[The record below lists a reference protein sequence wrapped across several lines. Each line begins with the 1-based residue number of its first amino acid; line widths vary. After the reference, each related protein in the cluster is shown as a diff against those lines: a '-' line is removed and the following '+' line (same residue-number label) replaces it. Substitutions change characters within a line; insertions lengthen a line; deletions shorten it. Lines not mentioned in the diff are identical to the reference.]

1 MQEVS
6 MLCSRLGTVP
16 RASLALLAWAG
27 LGIHSVSTAAGSE
40 PAPAVRAADALLPVS
55 GVDVRAD
62 LELGEVVVGIR
73 TPFGVTPVRPAVFV
87 AQRFNWE
94 TQRPD
99 VRAPRALYDLDFSTT
114 IDADPEAAEAVDAAV
129 LLNQGSARLAP
140 GPDAFVFLRHAN
152 VRGVQVAP
160 LIRTAEGQLVKGQ
173 PVDLDDAGALAGVSV
188 KGHDLHAF
196 AVDLNVW
203 VKQGHVAPD
212 ADIMGLVISH
222 DGAPGAGAL
231 ALAEIVGGDAPL
243 FSVGPGAGGTG
254 GGATPALAFGGVG
267 GAAGSG
273 GGGGGGNDDDSNT
286 EEEVPAPGAGLILG
300 LGLAAAASRRRR

>member
-1 MQEVS
+1 CAGVFPHTSSYPERVNARTGGSHDPYRRVTTRDRTGSGMQEVS

-140 GPDAFVFLRHAN
+140 GPDA
-152 VRGVQVAP
+152 
-160 LIRTAEGQLVKGQ
+160 
-173 PVDLDDAGALAGVSV
+173 
-188 KGHDLHAF
+188 
-196 AVDLNVW
+196 
-203 VKQGHVAPD
+203 
-212 ADIMGLVISH
+212 DIMGLVISH
-222 DGAPGAGAL
+222 D
-231 ALAEIVGGDAPL
+231 
-243 FSVGPGAGGTG
+243 
-254 GGATPALAFGGVG
+254 
-267 GAAGSG
+267 
-273 GGGGGGNDDDSNT
+273 
-286 EEEVPAPGAGLILG
+286 
-300 LGLAAAASRRRR
+300 